1 MSRTIEH
8 RVWEIISTDE
18 DLLEQEFSSESLDA
32 QRDAV
37 KYAMSLWM
45 KFNDAQLH
53 LHHTFNTIR
62 TSAEK
67 SDDLEKEY
75 YNLIASHPEKKALDL
90 LFKNEEIDYLIW
102 QKLEPSS
109 VFDIE

>member
-1 MSRTIEH
+1 MNKSIEY
-8 RVWEIISTDE
+8 RVWEIISTEE

-37 KYAMSLWM
+37 KYAMDLWM
-45 KFNDAQLH
+45 KFNDTQIH

-62 TSAEK
+62 ASAEK

-75 YNLIASHPEKKALDL
+75 YNLIASHPEKEALDL
-90 LFKNEEIDYLIW
+90 LFKSEEIDTLIW
-102 QKLEPSS
+102 KKLEPKSS
-109 VFDIE
+109 FDIE